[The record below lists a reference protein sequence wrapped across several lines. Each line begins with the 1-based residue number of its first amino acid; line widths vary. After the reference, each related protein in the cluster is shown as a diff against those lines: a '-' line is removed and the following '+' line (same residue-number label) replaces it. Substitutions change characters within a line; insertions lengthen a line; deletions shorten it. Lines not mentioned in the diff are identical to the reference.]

1 MSPARMAGL
10 AWWASGGSVEGRR
23 GPIAAP
29 DAAQLLTFLARE
41 AESLAMAGD
50 GAAALH
56 CAEQALEL
64 GRALAKAISWRRC
77 GAAG

>member
-10 AWWASGGSVEGRR
+10 GWWASGGSVEGRR
-23 GPIAAP
+23 GPIAAAN
-29 DAAQLLTFLARE
+29 AAQLLTFLARE
-41 AESLAMAGD
+41 AEARAAAGD
-50 GAAALH
+50 AVAARY

-77 GAAG
+77 AAGG